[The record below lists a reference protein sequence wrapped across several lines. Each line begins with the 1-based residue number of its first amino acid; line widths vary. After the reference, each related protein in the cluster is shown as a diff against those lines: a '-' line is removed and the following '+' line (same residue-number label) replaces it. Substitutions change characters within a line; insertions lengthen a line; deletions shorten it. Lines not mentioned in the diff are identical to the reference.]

1 MSELQILLIED
12 NPADIVL
19 TREALAGYP
28 VPISLHIARDGED
41 ALAML
46 SDHKFHP
53 DLIILDLNM
62 PKVDGHTLLTQC
74 RRRDVPIVIFSSTQN
89 LMEVRRSLSLGA
101 SEYVLKPIGFDAYV
115 DAVRGIVNRWSGHLA
130 HA

>member
-19 TREALAGYP
+19 AREALAGYP
-28 VPISLHIARDGED
+28 TPVSLHVARDGED

-46 SDHKFHP
+46 SNREFHL
-53 DLIILDLNM
+53 DIIILDLNM
-62 PKVDGHTLLTQC
+62 PRVDGHTLLSQC

-89 LMEVRRSLSLGA
+89 VTEVRRALALGA
-101 SEYVLKPIGFDAYV
+101 VEYVLKPIGFEAYA
-115 DAVRGIVNRWSGHLA
+115 DAVRGIVNRWSGHLV